1 MSDTTTDQTTE
12 NTDEIAAT
20 SESVDIKEPQAG
32 DQKDTRT
39 LSEKSPEEQAE
50 HWKTHARTWE
60 DRQKKTLAESEAK
73 DARIATLEKALEEGT
88 DATEALT
95 TSRAQAVR
103 YRTALDLGMDA
114 ATADTVLTAT
124 DPEQIEAQAAAF
136 KAGMEA
142 AGKSAERA
150 PREPV
155 PESPNQGAPGP
166 AKPDYR
172 AQADR
177 IRNMR

>member
-1 MSDTTTDQTTE
+1 MSDTKTDQTNEQKTPVTGPAPD
-12 NTDEIAAT
+12 NG
-20 SESVDIKEPQAG
+20 PQDG
-32 DQKDTRT
+32 QT
-39 LSEKSPEEQAE
+39 SPEGESPSLE
-50 HWKTHARTWE
+50 DWKRHARTWE
-60 DRQKKTLAESEAK
+60 DRSKQHKAESEAK
-73 DARIATLEKALEEGT
+73 DARIATLEKALEDGT

-95 TSRAQAVR
+95 TSRAQAAR
-103 YRTALDLGMDA
+103 YRAALDAGMDA
-114 ATADTVLTAT
+114 ATADAVLTAT

-136 KAGMEA
+136 KAAVDA
-142 AGKSAERA
+142 AVGKSAERA

>member
-1 MSDTTTDQTTE
+1 MSDTKTDQTTDQT
-12 NTDEIAAT
+12 DEQKTPVTGPASDNGPQDGQSAPDG
-20 SESVDIKEPQAG
+20 ESPSLEDW
-32 DQKDTRT
+32 RR
-39 LSEKSPEEQAE
+39 
-50 HWKTHARTWE
+50 HARTWE
-60 DRQKKTLAESEAK
+60 DRSKQHKADSEAK

-95 TSRAQAVR
+95 TSRAQAAR
-103 YRTALDLGMDA
+103 YRAALDAGMDA
-114 ATADTVLTAT
+114 ATADAVLTAT

-136 KAGMEA
+136 KAAVDA
-142 AGKSAERA
+142 AVGKSAERA

>member
-1 MSDTTTDQTTE
+1 MSDTKTDQTTDQTDEQKTPV
-12 NTDEIAAT
+12 TDPAPAT
-20 SESVDIKEPQAG
+20 GPQDG
-32 DQKDTRT
+32 QT
-39 LSEKSPEEQAE
+39 SPEGESPSLE
-50 HWKTHARTWE
+50 DWKRHARTWE
-60 DRQKKTLAESEAK
+60 DRSKQHKADSEAK
-73 DARIATLEKALEEGT
+73 DARIATLEKALEDGT

-95 TSRAQAVR
+95 TSRAQAAR
-103 YRTALDLGMDA
+103 YRAALDAGMDA
-114 ATADTVLTAT
+114 ATADAVLTAT

-136 KAGMEA
+136 KDAVDA
-142 AGKSAERA
+142 AVGKSAERA